1 MNENEIK
8 QKLDQLAEFQ
18 SARDVAMLEKQSLLD
33 EIYTAEIKARMAEI
47 EAEFVGKTE
56 AVNENIA
63 ALEAEIKQAIIT
75 HGASVKNANIDLD
88 YLQNRFNLSPQL
100 RNIIANTLWCAD
112 MDTINYKVPVEY
124 QQINNFLSAKDSV
137 RDDDAEQSVQ
147 PTWNGRGKRWQR
159 I

>member
-63 ALEAEIKQAIIT
+63 ALEAEIKQAVLA
-75 HGASVKNANIDLD
+75 HGASVKGSFFHAVFAKGRVSWDTKSLD
-88 YLQNRFNLSPQL
+88 GYATAHPELLSFRKEGEPSVSL
-100 RNIIANTLWCAD
+100 R
-112 MDTINYKVPVEY
+112 V
-124 QQINNFLSAKDSV
+124 AK
-137 RDDDAEQSVQ
+137 
-147 PTWNGRGKRWQR
+147 
-159 I
+159 